1 MISTPAEAFLAV
13 EAASQKAVSPPRARK
28 AEGPQETAFTI
39 GFLDPDTRAFPIL
52 NKAASSEALDR
63 VAQHPRLGQR
73 SRLPETPVGAMP
85 PALPAPKPNLAPE

>member
-52 NKAASSEALDR
+52 NKAA
-63 VAQHPRLGQR
+63 
-73 SRLPETPVGAMP
+73 
-85 PALPAPKPNLAPE
+85 